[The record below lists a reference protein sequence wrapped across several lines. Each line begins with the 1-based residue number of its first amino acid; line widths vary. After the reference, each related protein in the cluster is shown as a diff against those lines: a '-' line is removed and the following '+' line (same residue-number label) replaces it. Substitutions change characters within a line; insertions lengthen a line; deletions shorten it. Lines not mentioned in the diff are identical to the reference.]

1 MGLGFSAVG
10 LFGKLPFLCSSA
22 VTFTFKDLSVSRSVR
37 WATHEVI
44 GKKPVLEYIGPG
56 LTEVS
61 FNIQLN
67 SMLGTPPLAALIQLK
82 KMLEKKQ
89 PERLLIG
96 PDYLGKFVIESISEG
111 RKYHNNFGICVSA
124 EVGITLK
131 EAA

>member
-1 MGLGFSAVG
+1 MAGVTG
-10 LFGKLPFLCSSA
+10 LFGVIPFITSEAACL
-22 VTFTFKDLSVSRSVR
+22 TFKDLKVERSTR
-37 WATHEVI
+37 WATHDVI
-44 GKKPVLEYIGPG
+44 GKKPVTEYIGPG

-89 PERLLIG
+89 AERLLIG
-96 PDYLGKFVIESISEG
+96 PDYLGKFVIESIGEE

-124 EVGITLK
+124 EVSITLK

>member
-1 MGLGFSAVG
+1 MGLGFSLTG
-10 LFGKLPFLCSSA
+10 LFGKVPFVSSSA
-22 VTFTFKDLSVSRSVR
+22 IVYTFKDLSVSRSAR
-37 WATHEVI
+37 WATHEII
-44 GKKPVLEYIGPG
+44 GKKPKLEYI
-56 LTEVS
+56 
-61 FNIQLN
+61 NIQLN
-67 SMLGTPPLAALIQLK
+67 SSLGTPPLVALIMLK

>member
-1 MGLGFSAVG
+1 MGLGFSLTG
-10 LFGKLPFLCSSA
+10 LFGKVPFVSSSA
-22 VTFTFKDLSVSRSVR
+22 VVYTFKDLSVSRSAR
-37 WATHEVI
+37 WATHEII

-67 SMLGTPPLAALIQLK
+67 SSLGTPPLVALIMLK

-96 PDYLGKFVIESISEG
+96 PDYLGKFVIESIGEE
-111 RKYHNNFGICVSA
+111 RKYHNKFGICVSA
-124 EVGITLK
+124 EVSITLK

>member
-67 SMLGTPPLAALIQLK
+67 SSLGTPPLVALIMLK

>member
-10 LFGKLPFLCSSA
+10 IFGKLPFLCSSA
-22 VTFTFKDLSVSRSVR
+22 VTFTFKDLSVSRSAR
-37 WATHEVI
+37 WATHEII
-44 GKKPVLEYIGPG
+44 GKKPKLEYIGPG

-67 SMLGTPPLAALIQLK
+67 SSLGTPPLVALIMLK

>member
-10 LFGKLPFLCSSA
+10 IFGKLPFLCSSA

-44 GKKPVLEYIGPG
+44 GKKPLLEYIGPG

-89 PERLLIG
+89 ARVSGFLCLGRLFQ
-96 PDYLGKFVIESISEG
+96 GKP
-111 RKYHNNFGICVSA
+111 N
-124 EVGITLK
+124 
-131 EAA
+131 EAALCI

>member
-37 WATHEVI
+37 WATHEV
-44 GKKPVLEYIGPG
+44 LEYIGPG

-89 PERLLIG
+89 AERLLIG
-96 PDYLGKFVIESISEG
+96 PDYLGKFVIESIGEE
-111 RKYHNNFGICVSA
+111 RKYHNNLGICVSA
-124 EVGITLK
+124 EVSITLK

>member
-1 MGLGFSAVG
+1 MGLGFSLTG
-10 LFGKLPFLCSSA
+10 LFGKVPFVSSSA
-22 VTFTFKDLSVSRSVR
+22 IVYTFKDLSVSRSAR
-37 WATHEVI
+37 WATHEII
-44 GKKPVLEYIGPG
+44 GKKPKLEYIGPG

-67 SMLGTPPLAALIQLK
+67 SSLGTPPLVALIMLK
-82 KMLEKKQ
+82 KMLGKKQ

>member
-1 MGLGFSAVG
+1 MGLGFSLTG
-10 LFGKLPFLCSSA
+10 LFGKVPFVSSNA
-22 VTFTFKDLSVSRSVR
+22 VVYTFKDLSVSRSAR
-37 WATHEVI
+37 WATHEII
-44 GKKPVLEYIGPG
+44 GKKPKLEYIGPG

-67 SMLGTPPLAALIQLK
+67 SSLGTPPLVALIMLK
-82 KMLEKKQ
+82 NMLEKKQ

-96 PDYLGKFVIESISEG
+96 PDYLGKFVIESIGEE

-124 EVGITLK
+124 EVSITLK

>member
-1 MGLGFSAVG
+1 MGLGFSLTG
-10 LFGKLPFLCSSA
+10 LFGKVPFVSSSA
-22 VTFTFKDLSVSRSVR
+22 IVYTFKDLSVSRSAR
-37 WATHEVI
+37 WATHEII
-44 GKKPVLEYIGPG
+44 GKKPKLEYIGPG

-67 SMLGTPPLAALIQLK
+67 SSLGTPPLVALIMLK

-89 PERLLIG
+89 PERSLIG
-96 PDYLGKFVIESISEG
+96 PDYLGKFVIESIGEE

-124 EVGITLK
+124 EVSITLK

>member
-10 LFGKLPFLCSSA
+10 LFGKLPFLCSST
-22 VTFTFKDLSVSRSVR
+22 VTFTFKDLSVSRSTR
-37 WATHEVI
+37 WATHEII

-89 PERLLIG
+89 AERLLIG
-96 PDYLGKFVIESISEG
+96 PDYLGKFVIESIGEE
-111 RKYHNNFGICVSA
+111 RKYHNNLGICVSA
-124 EVGITLK
+124 EVSITLK

>member
-22 VTFTFKDLSVSRSVR
+22 VTFTFKNLSVSRSVR
-37 WATHEVI
+37 WA
-44 GKKPVLEYIGPG
+44 VLEYIGPG

-89 PERLLIG
+89 AERLLIG
-96 PDYLGKFVIESISEG
+96 PDYLGKFVIESIGEE
-111 RKYHNNFGICVSA
+111 RKYHNNLGICVSA
-124 EVGITLK
+124 EVSITLK

>member
-1 MGLGFSAVG
+1 MGLGFSLTG
-10 LFGKLPFLCSSA
+10 LFGKVPFVSSSA
-22 VTFTFKDLSVSRSVR
+22 IVYTFKDLSVSRSAR
-37 WATHEVI
+37 WATHEII
-44 GKKPVLEYIGPG
+44 GKKPKLEYIGPG

-67 SMLGTPPLAALIQLK
+67 SSLGTPPLVALIMLK
-82 KMLEKKQ
+82 EMLEKKQ

>member
-1 MGLGFSAVG
+1 MGSVIGI
-10 LFGKLPFLCSSA
+10 FGNIPFVSSNSI
-22 VTFTFKDLSVSRSVR
+22 VFTFKDLSISRSTR

-44 GKKPVLEYIGPG
+44 GRIPLLEYIGPG

-89 PERLLIG
+89 AERLLIG
-96 PDYLGKFVIESISEG
+96 PDYLGKFVIESIGEE

-124 EVGITLK
+124 EVSITLK

>member
-22 VTFTFKDLSVSRSVR
+22 VTFTFKDLSVSRSTR
-37 WATHEVI
+37 WATHEII

-82 KMLEKKQ
+82 EMLEKKQ
-89 PERLLIG
+89 SERLLIG
-96 PDYLGKFVIESISEG
+96 PDYLGKFVIESIGEE
-111 RKYHNNFGICVSA
+111 RKYHSNLGVCVSA
-124 EVGITLK
+124 EVSITLK

>member
-37 WATHEVI
+37 WATHEII

-67 SMLGTPPLAALIQLK
+67 SSLGTPPLVALILLK

-96 PDYLGKFVIESISEG
+96 SDYLGKFVIESIGET
-111 RKYHNNFGICVSA
+111 RKHHNNFGICVSA
-124 EVGITLK
+124 EVSLTLK
-131 EAA
+131 EVS

>member
-1 MGLGFSAVG
+1 MGSVIGI
-10 LFGKLPFLCSSA
+10 FGNIPFVSSNSI
-22 VTFTFKDLSVSRSVR
+22 VFTFKDLSISRSTR

-44 GKKPVLEYIGPG
+44 GRTPLLEYIGPG

-67 SMLGTPPLAALIQLK
+67 SMLGTPPLVALIQLK

-89 PERLLIG
+89 AERLLIG
-96 PDYLGKFVIESISEG
+96 PDYLGKFVIESIGEE
-111 RKYHNNFGICVSA
+111 RKYHNNLGICVSA
-124 EVGITLK
+124 EVSLTLK

>member
-1 MGLGFSAVG
+1 MGLGFSLTG
-10 LFGKLPFLCSSA
+10 LFGKVPFVSSSA
-22 VTFTFKDLSVSRSVR
+22 IVYTFKDLSVSRSAR
-37 WATHEVI
+37 WATHEII

-67 SMLGTPPLAALIQLK
+67 SSLGTPPLVALIQLK

-89 PERLLIG
+89 AERLLIG
-96 PDYLGKFVIESISEG
+96 PDYLGKFVIESIGEE

>member
-1 MGLGFSAVG
+1 MGLGFSLTG
-10 LFGKLPFLCSSA
+10 LFGKVPFVSSSA
-22 VTFTFKDLSVSRSVR
+22 VVYTFKDLSVSRSAR
-37 WATHEVI
+37 WATHEII
-44 GKKPVLEYIGPG
+44 GKKPKLEYIGPG

-67 SMLGTPPLAALIQLK
+67 SSLGTPPLVALIMLK

-96 PDYLGKFVIESISEG
+96 PAYLGKFVIESIGEE

-124 EVGITLK
+124 EVSITLK

>member
-1 MGLGFSAVG
+1 MGLGFSLTG
-10 LFGKLPFLCSSA
+10 LFGKVPFVSSSA
-22 VTFTFKDLSVSRSVR
+22 VVYTFKDLSVSRSAR
-37 WATHEVI
+37 WATHEII
-44 GKKPVLEYIGPG
+44 GKKPKLEYIGPG

-67 SMLGTPPLAALIQLK
+67 SSLGTPPLVALIMLK
-82 KMLEKKQ
+82 EMLEKKQ

-96 PDYLGKFVIESISEG
+96 PDYLGKFVIESIGEE

-124 EVGITLK
+124 EVSITLK

>member
-1 MGLGFSAVG
+1 MGLGFCLTG
-10 LFGKLPFLCSSA
+10 LFGKVPFVSSSA
-22 VTFTFKDLSVSRSVR
+22 VVYTFKDLSVSRSAR
-37 WATHEVI
+37 WATHEII
-44 GKKPVLEYIGPG
+44 GKKPKLEYIGPG

-67 SMLGTPPLAALIQLK
+67 SSLGTPPLVALIMLK

-96 PDYLGKFVIESISEG
+96 PDYLGKFVIESIGEE

-124 EVGITLK
+124 EVSITLK